1 MSELNDTKLTQAAVR
16 VATQR
21 NEASLGALHLVD
33 RSITDHVGGGGHGDE
48 VVVCREGAPSPPLP
62 PAPPPSPVLHSPPS
76 VANITA
82 RRQLPSL
89 HLSSAIANNDA
100 NSGSKIAGFVSSTT
114 TTHDAR
120 RLRRESERDPVARGL
135 AAILRG
141 GGGGGGGGSGGAP
154 CQDEQQTYQ

>member
-48 VVVCREGAPSPPLP
+48 DVVCREGAPSPPLP

-114 TTHDAR
+114 THDAR

-135 AAILRG
+135 GTFLG
-141 GGGGGGGGSGGAP
+141 GGGGGGGGGAAP
-154 CQDEQQTYQ
+154 CQDEQQT